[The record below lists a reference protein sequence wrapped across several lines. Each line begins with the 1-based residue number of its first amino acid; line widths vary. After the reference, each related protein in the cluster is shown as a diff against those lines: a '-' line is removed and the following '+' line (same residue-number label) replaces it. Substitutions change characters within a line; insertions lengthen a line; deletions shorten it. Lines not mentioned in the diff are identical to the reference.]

1 MEKTEA
7 LSLIRDF
14 TRSMPVSGMG
24 LLYLMEKGSDVVKAT
39 SEAEYLA
46 AVDQQIAE
54 ARERNH
60 VCLLSRQVSLNLFR
74 IRHPDKGLQLWIV
87 HVLSPFS
94 CQFALILPQNRIFFH
109 SRSALS
115 HDPAYQC

>member
-74 IRHPDKGLQLWIV
+74 
-87 HVLSPFS
+87 
-94 CQFALILPQNRIFFH
+94 FAKRLAELAPVDLVAILGEVYRDHYLELMGEDQEENE
-109 SRSALS
+109 A
-115 HDPAYQC
+115 D